1 MLGTYQYQNLA
12 KFDKKMPGLDNFLA
26 YRTPKKSKVTP
37 RILEIKSFKIQSTKN
52 KEALLIDKTRLEG
65 LE

>member
-1 MLGTYQYQNLA
+1 MLYTYVFQNLA

-26 YRTPKKSKVTP
+26 YRTPKKSKVAP
-37 RILEIKSFKIQSTKN
+37 RILESKSFKIQSTKN

>member
-1 MLGTYQYQNLA
+1 
-12 KFDKKMPGLDNFLA
+12 MPGLDNFLA
-26 YRTPKKSKVTP
+26 NRTPKKSKVAP
-37 RILEIKSFKIQSTKN
+37 KILEIKSFKIQSTKI

>member
-1 MLGTYQYQNLA
+1 
-12 KFDKKMPGLDNFLA
+12 MPGLDNFLA
-26 YRTPKKSKVTP
+26 YGTPKKSKVAP

>member
-1 MLGTYQYQNLA
+1 MLGTYEYQNFA

-26 YRTPKKSKVTP
+26 NRTPKKSKVAP

>member
-1 MLGTYQYQNLA
+1 MLCTYVFQNLA

-26 YRTPKKSKVTP
+26 YKTPKKSKVAS
-37 RILEIKSFKIQSTKN
+37 RILEIKSFKIQSTKH